1 MHIEPGSDN
10 MTFGGERGSQLGHL
24 WTRRVCLSAALALA
38 MPAAA
43 APPLLHRIVAVGDL
57 HGDFAA
63 WRDIARAAKLVDGN
77 GGWIG
82 GDTVLVQTGDVVDRG
97 PDSLKIVQDLI
108 RLQREAPRAKGQVI
122 ALVGNHEAMNVTG
135 DFRYVSAGDYATFV
149 DDKSVLRRENVYESN
164 KKLIESFYRQR
175 DPRMD
180 GDAIKQAWLKTTPL
194 GSIEHRV
201 AWAPKGTIGRWIVD
215 NPAIVMLDGTI
226 FVHGGISPA
235 YAHMAIDEIN
245 RQVKA
250 ALSAATTDS
259 QSIINDEL
267 GPLWY
272 RGLVIPTEDSTD
284 GTSAKTPA
292 AARAAAQPTVEDQLQ
307 SLLPA
312 FGAKRIVIGHTPILS
327 GIAMLY
333 GGRLIRIDTG
343 ISSVYGGKVSYL
355 EILDGNPTAH
365 TVERS
370 LPPTK

>member
-1 MHIEPGSDN
+1 M
-10 MTFGGERGSQLGHL
+10 
-24 WTRRVCLSAALALA
+24 
-38 MPAAA
+38 
-43 APPLLHRIVAVGDL
+43 
-57 HGDFAA
+57 
-63 WRDIARAAKLVDGN
+63 
-77 GGWIG
+77 
-82 GDTVLVQTGDVVDRG
+82 
-97 PDSLKIVQDLI
+97 
-108 RLQREAPRAKGQVI
+108 
-122 ALVGNHEAMNVTG
+122 
-135 DFRYVSAGDYATFV
+135 
-149 DDKSVLRRENVYESN
+149 
-164 KKLIESFYRQR
+164 
-175 DPRMD
+175 
-180 GDAIKQAWLKTTPL
+180 

-201 AWAPKGTIGRWIVD
+201 AWAPNGTIGRWIVG

-250 ALSAATTDS
+250 ALLAHSTAP

-272 RGLVIPTEDSTD
+272 RGLAVPDGDTTD
-284 GTSAKTPA
+284 GTSIKVLGAAPA
-292 AARAAAQPTVEDQLQ
+292 PVQPSVEDQLQ

-343 ISSVYGGKVSYL
+343 IPNVYGGKVSYL
-355 EILDGNPTAH
+355 EILDGNATAH

-370 LPPTK
+370 QPPIK